1 MKNFFDYYFKI
12 AMKSIIYKFKSFKKK
27 EIEYNKESKS
37 YWEYE
42 EKR

>member
-1 MKNFFDYYFKI
+1 MKNIFGYYLKI
-12 AMKSIIYKFKSFKKK
+12 GFRSIIYKFKRLKRK
-27 EIEYNKESKS
+27 EIEYNKNTES